1 MCKPVHFSQVL
12 ITCSFMIMIL
22 LILML
27 SVHLWLID
35 QIILGY
41 LLIFLLVFLFMRY
54 SLILFVPAVVAESGR
69 LGHIERIAQRFAE
82 LTMAHKGEIKAIVTS
97 VIVSSSSLLLTITII
112 TILSE
117 LGLVSEDE

>member
-1 MCKPVHFSQVL
+1 
-12 ITCSFMIMIL
+12 
-22 LILML
+22 ML

-82 LTMAHKGEIKAIVTS
+82 LTMAHKGEVKAIVTS
-97 VIVSSSSLLLTITII
+97 VIVSSSSLLLNITSI